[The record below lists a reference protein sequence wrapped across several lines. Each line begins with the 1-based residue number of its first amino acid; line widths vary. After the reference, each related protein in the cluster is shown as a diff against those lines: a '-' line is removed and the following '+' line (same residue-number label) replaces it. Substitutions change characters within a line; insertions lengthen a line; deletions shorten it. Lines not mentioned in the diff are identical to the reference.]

1 MRTILSAKFKND
13 KIDQAETKSDS
24 IQIVPEAYINSDRDA
39 EKYVKVCDC
48 LDNDDLVI
56 VTARSVFIWTFN
68 TKDYKIELNYRWDN
82 GGYSW
87 DWNGENR
94 KEIINLFSKKSYF
107 HPPSS
112 YISMIR
118 NNHAFPQ
125 SEPPKYDRFF
135 FNELIEKHINNK
147 FFLILYGQKLIED
160 IVKEDK
166 DKWLR
171 KLFDGCIERIEE
183 DDETLNTQIFKIF
196 SRSITDIYKK
206 NPSFFEY
213 FAIKISLLCVLNVK
227 KKKIRI

>member
-1 MRTILSAKFKND
+1 KSYVKADDLFKDFDIKLDNFENKYIIKNDKIEYPKKYFVTWTLKYDNDKMRTILSAKFKND

-125 SEPPKYDRFF
+125 SEPPKYD
-135 FNELIEKHINNK
+135 
-147 FFLILYGQKLIED
+147 
-160 IVKEDK
+160 
-166 DKWLR
+166 
-171 KLFDGCIERIEE
+171 
-183 DDETLNTQIFKIF
+183 
-196 SRSITDIYKK
+196 
-206 NPSFFEY
+206 
-213 FAIKISLLCVLNVK
+213 
-227 KKKIRI
+227 